1 MSDDSKTLVGIPRWL
16 AMRNGW
22 ARSTDRTHL
31 LSMLTTAD
39 YLSLVALF
47 VAWLSTLLLLS
58 GEPNWAILT
67 MFGAFGFDKLDGYW
81 ARRSGTT
88 SKFGRQI
95 DSFIDIFA
103 YLVTGALLFHY
114 ELAPNDV
121 LSAVV
126 GFAILAFGGLR
137 LVRHSAEGFE
147 SVDATSYYHGTT
159 VVHTSVV
166 ILGNYIALHLLPFW
180 NGWVASV
187 LVLLATP
194 LMISEYR
201 APKTVGAHVL
211 LGVLALGI
219 GGTVIGLEFGLL

>member
-1 MSDDSKTLVGIPRWL
+1 MSDEPKTRQGLSRRL
-16 AMRNGW
+16 ATRNGW

-31 LSMLTTAD
+31 LSALTTAD

-47 VAWLSTLLLLS
+47 VAWVSALLLLS

-67 MFGAFGFDKLDGYW
+67 MFGAFLFDKLDGYW
-81 ARRSGTT
+81 ARRTGTA
-88 SKFGRQI
+88 SPFGRQI

-103 YLVTGALLFHY
+103 YLVTAALLFHY

-121 LSAVV
+121 VSAVV

-137 LVRHSAEGFE
+137 LVRHSSEGFE
-147 SVDATSYYHGTT
+147 SHDAVSYYHGTT
-159 VVHTSVV
+159 VVHTSAVV
-166 ILGNYIALHLLPFW
+166 LVNYVALHLVGFW
-180 NGWVASV
+180 NGWIAAV
-187 LVLLATP
+187 LVLVSTP

-211 LGVLALGI
+211 LGVLAVGVGAVAL
-219 GGTVIGLEFGLL
+219 GLELGYL